1 MVGEMEVKTAVTM
14 VVKTV
19 DWRDFLLVSKKVAQ
33 MEPWSD
39 WMTVR
44 GSEYEWAAR

>member
-1 MVGEMEVKTAVTM
+1 MKVKTAATM

-19 DWRDFLLVSKKVAQ
+19 DWKDSLLVSKKVAQ
-33 MEPWSD
+33 TKPWSD

-44 GSEYEWAAR
+44 GLEYEWAAR